1 MRKERAEIK
10 TELAKLEAQMDAY
23 LKELGYAS

>member
-1 MRKERAEIK
+1 MITPKTAIK
-10 TELAKLEAQMDAY
+10 LRIRTLEAQMDVY